1 MSIFDKNIK
10 SIEETPPRLIICI
23 SRVDHFLKVPANRSI
38 CTVISLKTSVL
49 LKYTDYSQSPK
60 FKIVSLKETLEFPCW
75 SLNIL

>member
-1 MSIFDKNIK
+1 MFIFDKNIK

-49 LKYTDYSQSPK
+49 LKYRT
-60 FKIVSLKETLEFPCW
+60 LKE
-75 SLNIL
+75 